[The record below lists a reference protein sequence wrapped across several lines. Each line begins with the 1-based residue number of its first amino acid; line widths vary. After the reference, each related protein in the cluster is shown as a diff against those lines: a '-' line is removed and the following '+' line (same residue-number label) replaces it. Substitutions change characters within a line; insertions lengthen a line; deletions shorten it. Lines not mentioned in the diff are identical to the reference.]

1 MEEQLIGTLV
11 DAGAAAILGV
21 SFLWVFM
28 KIIPE
33 QQRQAREEREAVHK
47 AYVDSCRAHDQ
58 AMKDAVKQVV
68 EDSKI
73 ARQEARTDT
82 MAFAQMMMKREA
94 EK

>member
-21 SFLWVFM
+21 SFLWVFL
-28 KIIPE
+28 KIIPH
-33 QQRQAREEREAVHK
+33 QQEQARQEREA
-47 AYVDSCRAHDQ
+47 AQIRMMESCRAHDQ
-58 AMKDAVKQVV
+58 TMKEAIKQVV